1 MKRSKH
7 FSSIWWIAHR
17 NDARRMREFKKDV
30 SDGVYKTLNSDTDVI
45 PQLQSMYQQEEKKV
59 DIDPYEKMQSHYEQS
74 FSVKRRYE
82 SKDVDEDLMESL
94 LIKNKSLQN
103 DQVNGFDTF
112 VSDGD
117 QSSISLSVEDD

>member
-1 MKRSKH
+1 
-7 FSSIWWIAHR
+7 
-17 NDARRMREFKKDV
+17 MREFKKNV